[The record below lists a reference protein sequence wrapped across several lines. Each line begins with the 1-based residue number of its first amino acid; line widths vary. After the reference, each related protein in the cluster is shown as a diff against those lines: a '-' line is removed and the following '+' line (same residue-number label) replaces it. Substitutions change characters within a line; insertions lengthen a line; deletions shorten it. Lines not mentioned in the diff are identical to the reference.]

1 MDVETQKVLMIK
13 LIWNSAFTHHPCY
26 ICENMVNWS
35 SLVFEIWAFLQL
47 KCELRFGTQFAIQ

>member
-1 MDVETQKVLMIK
+1 MLVHLKMDVETQKVLVMK

-35 SLVFEIWAFLQL
+35 SLVFEIWAF
-47 KCELRFGTQFAIQ
+47 FAIKM